1 MQTPRSVVGQAAS
14 TVDPLGC
21 SQFSHP
27 WRCAITSSPLP
38 SKASWNYADEW
49 LDESEQIRAARDR
62 AGELGCT
69 PVAPSTAHA
78 LRVLAKAINAENVV
92 EVGTGAGVSG
102 AALLSGMSA
111 EGVLTSIDNEAE
123 VQRLARETLNNLGYD
138 HIRARLITGRALDV
152 LPRLTDGAYD
162 LVFIDGDRTEYPAA
176 LSLAK
181 RLLREGGLVAF
192 DNMLAD
198 GSIGDSSSRNPE
210 AVALRDVTHALRD
223 DDNWVPALLTV
234 GSGLLIAIKVAE

>member
-1 MQTPRSVVGQAAS
+1 MQTPRSIVRQAAS
-14 TVDPLGC
+14 SVDPLGC
-21 SQFSHP
+21 SQFSHL

-49 LDESEQIRAARDR
+49 LDESEQIRAAR
-62 AGELGCT
+62 AKASELGCT
-69 PVAPSTAHA
+69 PVAPSTAHT
-78 LRVLAKAINAENVV
+78 LRLLAKAINAESVV

-102 AALLSGMSA
+102 AALLSGMSS
-111 EGVLTSIDNEAE
+111 EGVLTSIDNEAD
-123 VQRLARETLNNLGYD
+123 VQRLARETLSNLGYD

-152 LPRLTDGAYD
+152 LPRLTEGVYD

-176 LSLAK
+176 LTLAK

-192 DNMLAD
+192 DSILTE

-210 AVALRDVTHALRD
+210 AVALRDVAHALRD
-223 DDNWVPALLTV
+223 DDTWVPALLTV
-234 GSGLLIAIKVAE
+234 GPGMLVAIKVAE